1 MENAIIRHVKFSIST
16 NWFCGK
22 VDDGAAIAEAA
33 LALGFSE
40 LELGYN
46 TTPDQVPGFRKML
59 DQIPVGSVHAFCP
72 VPMSAPRGY
81 PELYQL
87 ASFDEEGR
95 KMASFQVRRNI
106 EFAASIGA
114 DALVLHTGR
123 VMCHGFL
130 KSRDMKRRVKRGA
143 KMVEILKRELET
155 LAPVLEGN
163 KVTLGL
169 ENLPYLEGFPAEW
182 EIDSVV
188 GDWVKPW
195 FDTGHDRVRECM
207 GWTDASKRP
216 AAPIGMHI
224 NDVVDKSDD
233 HFAPG
238 MGKVDFAALKDMA
251 LAVKHIV
258 FEPNPSVAEEDLKN
272 GLNIIK
278 DLWMK

>member
-1 MENAIIRHVKFSIST
+1 MRFSLST
-16 NWFCGK
+16 NWCNGRF
-22 VDDGAAIAEAA
+22 DDGEDIAEEA
-33 LALGFSE
+33 LALGFEE

-46 TTPDQVPGFRKML
+46 TTPEQVPGFRKML
-59 DQIPVGSVHAFCP
+59 DRIPVGSVHAFCP
-72 VPMSAPRGY
+72 VPLSAPQGY

-95 KMASFQVRRNI
+95 KLAGIHVRRNI
-106 EFAASIGA
+106 EFASSIGA
-114 DALVLHTGR
+114 DVLVLHAGR
-123 VMCHGFL
+123 VMCNGFL

-143 KMVEILKRELET
+143 KMVDVFKRELET
-155 LAPVLEGN
+155 FVPILEKN

-182 EIDSVV
+182 EIDELA

-207 GWTDASKRP
+207 GWTEASKRP

-224 NDVVDKSDD
+224 NDVVEKNDD

-251 LAVKHIV
+251 LATRHIV
-258 FEPNPSVAEEDLKN
+258 FEPNPGVSEEALKN

-278 DLWMK
+278 DLWR